1 MRLLF
6 TGYAPV
12 HFVCFRRLYSQLAGL
27 PGLQVF
33 LSGGLRTKTE
43 QGTLYDPAGLYK
55 RFGIPEEQ
63 ILSVEQ
69 IRDEDF
75 DVVLA
80 ANTKLI
86 EPKSAGLRV
95 QLFHGISFRNVA
107 VRKPKSSCDYYFLI
121 GTYMRRKFAEAG
133 LLQEDDG
140 RGISMGF
147 PKTDPLINGE
157 MNRAEMLR
165 HFGLDG
171 SRPVIGYAPTGQKYN
186 SLETMGEEVLQKLK
200 ATNQFDILI
209 KPHDHPRR
217 DIDWFARLAPLEDEH
232 TRLVRDADV
241 MPLLYASDLLIT
253 DASSVAN
260 EYSLL
265 DRPIVYLDVPKLLA
279 RAMEKNPSMDLV
291 TWGRRAGRV
300 VHAPD
305 KALPVVEESLSDPK
319 GHAPI
324 RRAMAQD
331 LFYNPGCATGAAAKW
346 LLQQLGFSA

>member
-12 HFVCFRRLYSQLAGL
+12 HFVCFRRLYSKLAGL
-27 PGLQVF
+27 PGLQLFV
-33 LSGGLRTKTE
+33 SGGLRTKTDA
-43 QGTLYDPAGLYK
+43 GTLYDPAGLYK
-55 RFGIPEEQ
+55 RFNVPDEQ

-69 IRDEDF
+69 IRNEDF
-75 DVVLA
+75 EVVLA

-107 VRKPKSSCDYYFLI
+107 VRKPKSACDYHFLI
-121 GTYMRRKFAEAG
+121 SHYMRRKFAEAG
-133 LLQEDDG
+133 LMHEDDG
-140 RGISMGF
+140 RGVSIGF
-147 PKTDPLINGE
+147 PKTDPLVNGE
-157 MNRAEMLR
+157 MNRQDVLKHHR
-165 HFGLDG
+165 LDG

-186 SLETMGEEVLQKLK
+186 SLETMGEKVIQQLK
-200 ATNQFDILI
+200 ASNQFDILI
-209 KPHDHPRR
+209 KPHDHPKR

-260 EYSLL
+260 EYALL

-279 RAMEKNPSMDLV
+279 KAMENNPSMDLV

-300 VHAPD
+300 VHTPEEV
-305 KALPVVEESLSDPK
+305 LGVVEESLRDPK

-331 LFYNPGCATGAAAKW
+331 LFYNPGCATEAALKW
-346 LLQQLGFSA
+346 LLKRLGYAG